1 MNSMIHGLSDGL
13 DRVDLLV
20 LTAEGSG
27 VALLG
32 LQAVSFT
39 PREAVKGSVGDLLP
53 EDGIPLRNVRDAAP
67 GVLKRLSELLA
78 DYSSIPR
85 LDPDFDGMLPSAG

>member
-1 MNSMIHGLSDGL
+1 MTSIIRGLSDGL
-13 DRVDLLV
+13 DCVDLLV

-32 LQAVSFT
+32 MQAVSFN
-39 PREAVKGSVGDLLP
+39 PREAVKGPVGDLLP
-53 EDGIPLRNVRDAAP
+53 EDGIPLRNVRDAEA

-78 DYSSIPR
+78 DFASIPR
-85 LDPDFDGMLPSAG
+85 FDPDFDGMLPSAG